1 MNFYDKYI
9 KYKKKYLGTRTN
21 SQINNIKQIGGNIR
35 KPNNII
41 LIDINNKKN
50 FSWRNN
56 LPLVKFS
63 KQNKINFYDSDN
75 KKIDLTTYE
84 MFEQYLVSKW
94 IKSNDIVLELGG
106 RYGIVS
112 CTINMLLKSKYKKLH
127 TVIEPDNSIIKILLS
142 NRKITQ
148 SKFTI
153 EKCPINNNEIVF
165 YKSSESLGLGN
176 FIADTKKIKYE
187 NNNLINLKSNFEK
200 INLQNITH
208 EDFFNKFKQKFN
220 VLIAD
225 CEGCLC
231 DFFSQNEKIL
241 IQLEM
246 IIFEMDNENICNY
259 NNIYELLK
267 KYNFILIDSIDT
279 KKWNQD
285 DTFEIIKFQQVWIK
299 S

>member
-9 KYKKKYLGTRTN
+9 KYKTKYLE
-21 SQINNIKQIGGNIR
+21 SNNNFKIKQKGGNKIR
-35 KPNNII
+35 KPNNIT
-41 LIDINNKKN
+41 LIDKNNKKN
-50 FSWRNN
+50 FSWRND

-63 KQNKINFYDSDN
+63 KRNKINFYDIDN
-75 KKIDLTTYE
+75 KKIELSSYE

-94 IKSNDIVLELGG
+94 IKPNDIVLELGG

-112 CTINMLLKSKYKKLH
+112 CSINMLLKPQYKKLH
-127 TVIEPDNSIIKILLS
+127 VVVEPDKSVIKILLS
-142 NRKITQ
+142 NRKTTH

-153 EKCPINNNEIVF
+153 EKCPINDNEIIF

-176 FIADTKKIKYE
+176 FITNTNIKSDSSY
-187 NNNLINLKSNFEK
+187 LKSNYEK
-200 INLQNITH
+200 IKLSNITH
-208 EDFFNKFKQKFN
+208 EDFFNKYNQKFN

-246 IIFEMDNENICNY
+246 IIFEMDNESICNY
-259 NNIYELLK
+259 TNIYNLLT
-267 KYNFILIDSIDT
+267 KYNFILTDSIDT

-285 DTFEIIKFQQVWIK
+285 DTFEVIKFQQVWVRN
-299 S
+299 